1 MGIRLVLAVCFAAAC
16 ACSAPRSSAPSI
28 APAPA
33 SVPKPA
39 KSAERVSPVVLIVME
54 NHSSTEIMGSAN
66 AGYLHRFARAGTLFT
81 DMTAVAH
88 PSLPNYLAMTA
99 GSTLGCHDDACPT
112 RAYGSP
118 NLFHQLQRAGRRW
131 RAWEESMPGHCAL
144 SDAGHYA
151 VRHDPAAYF
160 RNLFPNGCPQR
171 VLPYPAALPKRLP
184 DFTFIT
190 PNLCSDMH
198 DDTGC
203 GGRGPIARGN
213 AWLYGHVPPLLRRG
227 AIVIVTF
234 DEGVGSDQRIYCAVR
249 GPGVAAHRRDG
260 HRYTHLGLLAGLERH
275 FGLPRI
281 HGALTARPLPI

>member
-1 MGIRLVLAVCFAAAC
+1 MWIRLGLAVCCVAAFAC
-16 ACSAPRSSAPSI
+16 NAPRSSAPSV

-33 SVPKPA
+33 PVSKPA
-39 KSAERVSPVVLIVME
+39 KHVSPVVLIVME
-54 NHSSTEIMGSAN
+54 NHSSTQIMGSAN
-66 AGYLHRFARAGTLFT
+66 AGYLRHFARAGTLFT
-81 DMTAVAH
+81 DMRAVAH
-88 PSLPNYLAMTA
+88 PSLPNYLAMIA
-99 GSTLGCHDDACPT
+99 GSTLGCLDDACPT

-118 NLFHQLQRAGRRW
+118 NLFHQLQRTGHRW

-160 RNLFPNGCPQR
+160 RNLFPSGCPQR
-171 VLPYPAALPKRLP
+171 VLPYPATLPERLP

-213 AWLYGHVPPLLRRG
+213 AWLFGHVPPLLRRG
-227 AIVIVTF
+227 AIVIITF
-234 DEGVGSDQRIYCAVR
+234 DEGVGSDQRIYCAAR
-249 GPGVAAHRRDG
+249 GPGVAAHRRD
-260 HRYTHLGLLAGLERH
+260 RLAYTHLGLLAGLERH
-275 FGLPRI
+275 FGLPLI
-281 HGALTARPLPI
+281 HGARTARPLPI